1 MRHLQPHRLAD
12 DPLKR
17 LEVSSR
23 RPDLKLGVAPA
34 VELDDDVFA
43 SIVDFK
49 PRNGLTVAAVETF
62 GDAEN

>member
-12 DPLKR
+12 DLLKR

-23 RPDLKLGVAPA
+23 RPDLELGVAPA

-43 SIVDFK
+43 AIVNFK
-49 PRNGLTVAAVETF
+49 P
-62 GDAEN
+62 